1 MRGTIFSF
9 LVLFTLSVLLI
20 SCSPKPETNIVDVT
34 AKDFSFIVKDSIPS
48 GWTTF
53 RFKNEGHAHHFFFLT
68 LMPDNKTLNNYTS
81 ELGPAF
87 GITWDSLKAGMNK
100 NDAGLLLGS
109 LIPKWYAKA
118 KVMGGA
124 GLIAPGKTTETTVKL
139 EPGYY
144 VMECYVKT
152 PDGVFHSA
160 LGMIRSLIVTNEVS
174 KMHEPENSDIDLTL
188 SNYKIESKGNL
199 TVGDHVVAVHFKEH
213 PKFGLGND
221 VHVVRIT
228 DNTNMDDVINW
239 MDWMN
244 INGLRTPAP
253 AEFIGGTQEMP
264 VGYTSYFKLNLSPG
278 KYAFISESAADK
290 GMVKEF
296 TVD

>member
-1 MRGTIFSF
+1 M
-9 LVLFTLSVLLI
+9 LI
-20 SCSPKPETNIVDVT
+20 SCSPKPDANIVNVT
-34 AKDFSFIVKDSIPS
+34 AKDFSFIVKDSIPN

-68 LMPDNKTLNNYTS
+68 LMPENKTLKNYMY

-87 GITWDSLKAGMNK
+87 GVTWDSLKAGMNK
-100 NDAGLLLGS
+100 KDAGLLLGS

-124 GLIAPGKTTETTVKL
+124 GLVAPGKTTEATIKL

-144 VMECYVKT
+144 VMEFYVKT
-152 PDGVFHSA
+152 ADGVFHSA
-160 LGMIRSLIVTNEVS
+160 LGMIKSLTVTNEIS
-174 KMHEPENSDIDLTL
+174 KVHEPKNSNIDLTL

-199 TVGDHVVAVHFKEH
+199 NAREHTVAVHFKEQTS
-213 PKFGLGND
+213 FWLGND
-221 VHVVRIT
+221 VHVVWIN

-239 MDWMN
+239 MGWMN
-244 INGLRTPAP
+244 INVLRTPAQ
-253 AEFIGGTQEMP
+253 AEFIDRTQEMP
-264 VGYTSYFKLNLSPG
+264 VGYTSYFKLNLKPG
-278 KYAFISESAADK
+278 KYSFISESAADK

-296 TVD
+296 TAD